1 MKLESLLLEHL
12 LYNVIIAQKHRW
24 ILFCCSITDF
34 PSILFFSSRALF
46 IAIYKKKGQIE
57 ESKEILLLRLTH
69 LLFFGWMMR
78 VCNANVQMAVS
89 PIVVEVL
96 HFKCTIYF
104 LCCEKSAP
112 RVHGSNVFCLYSP
125 LCWAFF
131 FHPKELCHPCSS
143 LVRQDRLFLFV
154 SVTYLCQLRLLL

>member
-1 MKLESLLLEHL
+1 MLRNTGGSSSVVLLLTFPAFFFFLHVL
-12 LYNVIIAQKHRW
+12 
-24 ILFCCSITDF
+24 CSLPYI
-34 PSILFFSSRALF
+34 S
-46 IAIYKKKGQIE
+46 KKGQIE

-69 LLFFGWMMR
+69 LLFFCWMMR

-131 FHPKELCHPCSS
+131 FFILKSFAILAHL
-143 LVRQDRLFLFV
+143 LLGRIGFFFLF
-154 SVTYLCQLRLLL
+154 Q

>member
-1 MKLESLLLEHL
+1 MSGLREQNETWKLAVGTSALQCNNCLETQVDLLL
-12 LYNVIIAQKHRW
+12 
-24 ILFCCSITDF
+24 LFYYWLSQHSFFLHVLCSF
-34 PSILFFSSRALF
+34 PY
-46 IAIYKKKGQIE
+46 IYIKGQIE

-104 LCCEKSAP
+104 PCCEKSAP

-143 LVRQDRLFLFV
+143 LVR
-154 SVTYLCQLRLLL
+154 